1 MWELM
6 LGCVDIPL
14 FICFSVVSLIQWTL
28 LCSVWAPEVRDGVC
42 RLLGTLTHIV

>member
-14 FICFSVVSLIQWTL
+14 FICFSVVSLMQWTL
-28 LCSVWAPEVRDGVC
+28 LCSVWAPKVRDGVC